1 MPRVSVLMGVYNCA
15 NTVEK
20 SIDSIVD
27 QTFTDWEF
35 IICDDGSKDN
45 TAAVVQAYAERE
57 PRIKF
62 IQNDRNHGLSY
73 TLNHCLSV
81 ATGEYCA
88 RMDGDDLCDPTRFQK
103 QIDFLEQHPE
113 YGFVSCRMTRFDEN
127 GTYDVPEYIESF
139 EPTMMDY
146 IKGSPF
152 CHAPVMIRKSSYDS
166 VNGYRDIPE
175 TLCVEDYDLWFRLYA
190 AGIKGYMLQEPLY
203 HMFDGRGAAKR
214 RTFKRRLNEAWVRK
228 EGYKAIHAP
237 MVTRVF
243 ILKPILIALIPQK
256 IYILL
261 LRKNGRRE
269 HK

>member
-1 MPRVSVLMGVYNCA
+1 MPKVSVLMGVYNCA
-15 NTVEK
+15 ETVEK
-20 SIDSIVD
+20 SIDSIVA

-35 IICDDGSKDN
+35 IICDDGSEDS
-45 TAAVVQAYAERE
+45 TANLVKGYAEKE

-62 IQNDRNHGLSY
+62 IRNDQNRGLAY
-73 TLNHCLSV
+73 TLNHCLKV

-127 GTYDVPEYIESF
+127 GTYDVPKYIESY

-152 CHAPVMIRKSSYDS
+152 CHAPVMMRKSSYDA

-175 TLCVEDYDLWFRLYA
+175 TLCVEDYDLWLRLYA
-190 AGIKGYMLQEPLY
+190 VGIKGYVLQEPLY
-203 HMFDGRGAAKR
+203 HMFDGREAAKR

-237 MVTRVF
+237 LMMRVF
-243 ILKPILIALIPQK
+243 ILKPILIGMIPQWLYVL
-256 IYILL
+256 I
-261 LRKNGRRE
+261 RR
-269 HK
+269 